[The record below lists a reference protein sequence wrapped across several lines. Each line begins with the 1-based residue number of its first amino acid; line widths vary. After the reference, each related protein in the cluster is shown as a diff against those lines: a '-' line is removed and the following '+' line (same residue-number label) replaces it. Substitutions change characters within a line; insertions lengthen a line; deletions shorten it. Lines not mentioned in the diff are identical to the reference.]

1 MIGRQ
6 EDKLRR
12 LYETYLDKLGIA
24 KTMRK
29 NLASDIE
36 AGYGLPN
43 VTRQMIQIEDYENK
57 IVRKAEAEYKEY
69 QESLGITDKE
79 FIQLHR
85 KWDNQEAFCKTM
97 QYVAVRPC

>member
-12 LYETYLDKLGIA
+12 LYETYIDKLGIA
-24 KTMRK
+24 KTMRR

-36 AGYGLPN
+36 AGYGLAN

-57 IVRKAEAEYKEY
+57 IVRKSEEEYKEY
-69 QESLGITDKE
+69 QEFLGLTDKE
-79 FIQLHR
+79 FIQLR
-85 KWDNQEAFCKTM
+85 CKWDKQEEFYKIM
-97 QYVAVRPC
+97 QHVAVRPY

>member
-12 LYETYLDKLGIA
+12 LYETYLDKLGVA

-36 AGYGLPN
+36 AGYGLAN

-57 IVRKAEAEYKEY
+57 TVRKAEEEYREY
-69 QESLGITDKE
+69 QEFVGITEKE
-79 FIQLHR
+79 FIQLR
-85 KWDNQEAFCKTM
+85 DKWNKQEQFCKTLK
-97 QYVAVRPC
+97 YCSVRPY